1 MAARNAISERWD
13 MRERDVNRLWYSNV
27 GKHPGGHLV

>member
-13 MRERDVNRLWYSNV
+13 MREREVNRLWYSNV
-27 GKHPGGHLV
+27 ENT

>member
-13 MRERDVNRLWYSNV
+13 MREREVNRLWYSNV
-27 GKHPGGHLV
+27 ENS